1 MFFSKFFCKEKHV
14 LETCGTIC
22 FLPIKEAV
30 KMDEDIILVCSFT
43 LIKKFIIQYFPWLGF
58 KQHIIFFNIFF
69 LKCNSTAYIHA
80 HTISPINTPD
90 FVQNSF
96 IVTTDMIISVIKME
110 FIEFLNFSQN
120 T

>member
-58 KQHIIFFNIFF
+58 IQHIIFFNIFF
-69 LKCNSTAYIHA
+69 EMQFNRL
-80 HTISPINTPD
+80 HTCTHNLTYKHTRFRP
-90 FVQNSF
+90 
-96 IVTTDMIISVIKME
+96 K
-110 FIEFLNFSQN
+110 
-120 T
+120 